1 MKTDLKEVSDMEKKL
16 YRSNDRKLFGVCGG
30 VAEYF
35 GFDPTVVR
43 ILWIVF
49 SVSGGIGIPAYII
62 GTILMENR
70 PDYVSRY
77 DNDNQ

>member
-1 MKTDLKEVSDMEKKL
+1 MNKKL

-35 GFDPTVVR
+35 DIDPTIVRVVWAV
-43 ILWIVF
+43 LAC
-49 SVSGGIGIPAYII
+49 SGGSGALLYLVAAL
-62 GTILMENR
+62 LMENR

-77 DNDNQ
+77 EEDNK

>member
-1 MKTDLKEVSDMEKKL
+1 MEQSFKEGVAMEKKL
-16 YRSNDRKLFGVCGG
+16 YRSNDRKIFGVCGG

-35 GFDPTVVR
+35 GWDPTIVRVV
-43 ILWIVF
+43 WAVC

-62 GTILMENR
+62 GTLLMDNR

-77 DNDNQ
+77 DNQ

>member
-1 MKTDLKEVSDMEKKL
+1 MEKKL

-43 ILWIVF
+43 VLWVIF

-62 GTILMENR
+62 GTLLMENR

-77 DNDNQ
+77 DSNDNQ